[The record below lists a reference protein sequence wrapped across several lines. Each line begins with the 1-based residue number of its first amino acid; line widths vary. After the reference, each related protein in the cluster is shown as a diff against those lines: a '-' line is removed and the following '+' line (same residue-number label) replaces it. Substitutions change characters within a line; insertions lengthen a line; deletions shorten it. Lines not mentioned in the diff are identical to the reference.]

1 MKVAEMTP
9 FSDRLIYPSEPSIQT
24 GKCDN
29 LTVSSPSAVEC
40 SYNGSV
46 HRPKHAGLH
55 EPVNPDRKHRSDFPR
70 DCRVRSRCGPDP
82 VHPRNCRAGVQH
94 LRSHHLDDRRPDAQC
109 IQIDVEGENKH
120 VKRIYNRST
129 HARSH
134 QPLNIDR
141 EYRAD
146 ISGHSSLSGGGCTN
160 PLHSG
165 DRRTCVLD
173 IRGHNF
179 NGRRVNA
186 LGLQV
191 TQKNKPVGGFGR
203 LNGLPAHI
211 LVLAIL
217 FSALIIPFVSAT
229 DVIVSFNP
237 VGLDPDNLQI
247 YNSDGSLFGI
257 YNTSSTGITL
267 VNGSSYSILVVPAN
281 DNLLGNHPDTWFQSF
296 TTKVT
301 TNAIPILILGFLI
314 AMLIASRRR

>member
-1 MKVAEMTP
+1 MTP
-9 FSDRLIYPSEPSIQT
+9 FSDSLIYPSEPSIQT

-70 DCRVRSRCGPDP
+70 DCRARSRRGPDP

-129 HARSH
+129 HARFH

-217 FSALIIPFVSAT
+217 FSALIIPFASAST
-229 DVIVSFNP
+229 IISFSP
-237 VGLDPDNLQI
+237 VGMDPDDIHIFDSTGTLV
-247 YNSDGSLFGI
+247 GI
-257 YNTSSTGITL
+257 YNTSSTAIPLTD
-267 VNGSSYSILVVPAN
+267 NQSYSILVVPSNA
-281 DNLLGNHPDTWFQSF
+281 NLLGNHPDTWFQNF
-296 TTKVT
+296 VTKL
-301 TNAIPILILGFLI
+301 NANSIGILVGLACVAFLI
-314 AMLIASRRR
+314 AAITRR

>member
-1 MKVAEMTP
+1 MTP
-9 FSDRLIYPSEPSIQT
+9 FSDSLIYQSEPSIQT
-24 GKCDN
+24 GKRDN
-29 LTVSSPSAVEC
+29 LPVSSPSAVEC

-46 HRPKHAGLH
+46 HRLKHAGLR
-55 EPVNPDRKHRSDFPR
+55 EPVNPDRKYRSDFPR
-70 DCRVRSRCGPDP
+70 DCRARSRRGPDP
-82 VHPRNCRAGVQH
+82 VHPRNCRTRVLDFRGH
-94 LRSHHLDDRRPDAQC
+94 NFDDRRPDA
-109 IQIDVEGENKH
+109 
-120 VKRIYNRST
+120 
-129 HARSH
+129 
-134 QPLNIDR
+134 
-141 EYRAD
+141 
-146 ISGHSSLSGGGCTN
+146 
-160 PLHSG
+160 
-165 DRRTCVLD
+165 
-173 IRGHNF
+173 
-179 NGRRVNA
+179 
-186 LGLQV
+186 LGIQV